1 MTSPETPPSASPP
14 HDADPNDLG
23 FDLPPPKK
31 LSPAR
36 LVAMGAVG
44 VAILAAAFVIA
55 WLPKRAAEEELRKGK
70 TEEQAS
76 VTRVQVV
83 APKVVA
89 SDKALRLSASVMPL
103 EQTTVYARVP
113 GYVRKWHVDLGDKV
127 TEGQLMAEIDTPET
141 DQQLAQGRAQLA
153 QVEAQLAQAKANRG
167 FSSSNLDRYAIL
179 TPQGVAT
186 KQDLEQ
192 KQAQLLVDEAAVKA
206 GEAAINAQQANVRRL
221 VETKSFARITA
232 PFAGT
237 VNARTIERGS
247 LASTTTPLFRL
258 SSSDPVRVMVDV
270 PQNVAPAI
278 ATGLVANLTVREYGA
293 RKFEGKVARSSG
305 VLDPQVRTMKTEIRI
320 PNPKGELIP
329 GMYGELFLSLPTAHE
344 VLEIPSTALSTD
356 ASGVRVATVTPE
368 GTIHLVPVVIERDT
382 GAAIEL
388 ASGLT
393 PGSKVVKL
401 FSVALVEGKQVEVV
415 P

>member
-1 MTSPETPPSASPP
+1 MQYNSLC
-14 HDADPNDLG
+14 NIWQ
-23 FDLPPPKK
+23 
-31 LSPAR
+31 
-36 LVAMGAVG
+36 VG
-44 VAILAAAFVIA
+44 C
-55 WLPKRAAEEELRKGK
+55 
-70 TEEQAS
+70 
-76 VTRVQVV
+76 
-83 APKVVA
+83 
-89 SDKALRLSASVMPL
+89 
-103 EQTTVYARVP
+103 Y
-113 GYVRKWHVDLGDKV
+113 H
-127 TEGQLMAEIDTPET
+127 MAEIDTPET

-382 GAAIEL
+382 GAAIEI
-388 ASGLT
+388 ASGIT
-393 PGSKVVKL
+393 PGSKVVKI
-401 FSVALVEGKQVEVV
+401 FAVALVEGKQVDVV